1 MSTPVVETAKVLP
14 KGQITIPKDI
24 RDALG
29 IKPGDRLVLVKDGD
43 HVIMQNSAMYALR
56 MFGEALGGAEG
67 AAAAGLDNDE
77 DVARL
82 LTRMRRENARD
93 GNQ

>member
-43 HVIMQNSAMYALR
+43 QVIMQNSAMYALR
-56 MFGEALGGAEG
+56 MFGKALGGAEG

-93 GNQ
+93 GHQ